1 MILDKTSTRWQAHCF
16 MCVLMF
22 SKVQIIKRFLLLVT
36 KTFSA
41 VTCSLSFV
49 LYYLILFKK
58 TIWLVYGLCDF
69 FYNDFSW
76 LWKLDTVFCNDIP
89 GLSSDLFYAL
99 DKMPKQTKLKCYFGC
114 IVDGPL
120 HRFPKWQ
127 YSHEERFNSWKAVLS
142 SETQGNGNAYIYNN
156 VRICY
161 KHFENY
167 YQLPSH
173 QLTRNAVPTLNL
185 DLPENL
191 QRQPIFTTT
200 ATPPTKNPMDSFAHP
215 STSST
220 YHSRQAI
227 SGELF

>member
-1 MILDKTSTRWQAHCF
+1 
-16 MCVLMF
+16 
-22 SKVQIIKRFLLLVT
+22 
-36 KTFSA
+36 
-41 VTCSLSFV
+41 
-49 LYYLILFKK
+49 
-58 TIWLVYGLCDF
+58 
-69 FYNDFSW
+69 
-76 LWKLDTVFCNDIP
+76 
-89 GLSSDLFYAL
+89 
-99 DKMPKQTKLKCYFGC
+99 MPKQTKLKCYFGC

-191 QRQPIFTTT
+191 QRQAIFTTT